1 MALSEY
7 SVVEISYT
15 YTCMVCVWH
24 FFVPNSTIGVGDRD
38 NTLTPVFR
46 KIQCGNSYD
55 GCRKVFP
62 QNSSTQLILRV
73 RMEGFLE
80 EVSSDLVLS
89 IQTH

>member
-1 MALSEY
+1 
-7 SVVEISYT
+7 
-15 YTCMVCVWH
+15 MVCVWH

-46 KIQCGNSYD
+46 KIQCDNSYD
-55 GCRKVFP
+55 GCGNVFP
-62 QNSSTQLILRV
+62 QSSGPQLILRV
-73 RMEGFLE
+73 GMEGFLE